1 MENPSAILNAFD
13 RAMRLSADLARG
25 FSVDEIAMVEAAWH
39 AGTDRLA
46 SYGWVVALKSG
57 RRLYLEYSI
66 DESGAAAVD
75 DLHLVDLRPD
85 QAYPPSEDVRG
96 VSWYRPD
103 DLNRHL
109 GSTGGRLH

>member
-1 MENPSAILNAFD
+1 
-13 RAMRLSADLARG
+13 MRLSAALDRG
-25 FSVDEIAMVEAAWH
+25 FSVDEIAMVEWAWH
-39 AGTDRLA
+39 AGRDRLS
-46 SYGWVVALKSG
+46 SYGWVLTLKSG
-57 RRLYLEYSI
+57 RRVYLEYAL
-66 DESGAAAVD
+66 DEAGAAAVD

-103 DLNRHL
+103 DLNRRL